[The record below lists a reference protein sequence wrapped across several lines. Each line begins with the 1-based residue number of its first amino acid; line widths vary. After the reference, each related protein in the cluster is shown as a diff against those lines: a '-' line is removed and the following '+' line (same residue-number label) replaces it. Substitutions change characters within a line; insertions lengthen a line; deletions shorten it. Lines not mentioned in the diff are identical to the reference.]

1 MHKPTGMTS
10 FSVVSRLRRWSGVK
24 KIGHCGTLDPA
35 ASGLLILL
43 TAQATRRQSRF
54 MGLDK
59 EYLARILLGVETDT
73 WDRDGKIVAEQ
84 PVPNIGRGD
93 IEKLMRERFQGEFD
107 QNPPAYSAIK
117 HEGIPNYRRARRGE
131 AVPTRA
137 RRVTVLETE
146 VMDFSPPDIGLRI
159 VCSSGFYVRSL
170 AHDIGASLGCG
181 AMLNG
186 LIRTR
191 IGDHRLDDAWSLEDL
206 ERILT
211 TSELSRATCPN

>member
-1 MHKPTGMTS
+1 MTS

-43 TAQATRRQSRF
+43 TARATRRQSQF

-59 EYLARILLGVETDT
+59 EYAARILLGVETDT
-73 WDRDGKIVAEQ
+73 WDREGKIIAER
-84 PVPNIGRGD
+84 PVP
-93 IEKLMRERFQGEFD
+93 KLRQAVLEDLLRSRFQGEFD
-107 QNPPAYSAIK
+107 QSPPAYSAIK

-131 AVPTRA
+131 TVPIRP
-137 RRVTVLETE
+137 RRVAVREME
-146 VMDFSPPDIGLRI
+146 VINFSPPDIDLRI
-159 VCSSGFYVRSL
+159 ICSSGFYVRSL
-170 AHDIGASLGCG
+170 AHDIGESLGCG

-191 IGDHRLDDAWSLEDL
+191 IGNYCLEDAWSLEDL
-206 ERILT
+206 EGTLT
-211 TSELSRATCPN
+211 TRELSRATCPN

>member
-1 MHKPTGMTS
+1 MHKPAGMTS

-43 TAQATRRQSRF
+43 TAQATRRQSHF
-54 MGLDK
+54 MGLEK
-59 EYLARILLGVETDT
+59 EYLAQIVLGLETDT
-73 WDRDGKIVAEQ
+73 WDRDGKIIAER
-84 PVPNIGRGD
+84 PVLKICRGD
-93 IEKLMRERFQGEFD
+93 LEKLLRERFLGEFD

-131 AVPTRA
+131 VVPTRP
-137 RRVTVLETE
+137 RRVTVLEIE
-146 VMDFSPPDIGLRI
+146 VRDFSPPEIGLRL

-170 AHDIGASLGCG
+170 AHDIGESLGCG

-186 LIRTR
+186 LVRTR
-191 IGDHRLDDAWSLEDL
+191 IGDHRLDDAWRLEDL

-211 TSELSRATCPN
+211 TRELSRATCPN

>member
-1 MHKPTGMTS
+1 MTS

-43 TAQATRRQSRF
+43 TAQATREQSHF
-54 MGLDK
+54 MGLKK
-59 EYLARILLGVETDT
+59 EYLARILLGIETDT
-73 WDRDGKIVAEQ
+73 WDRDGRIVAER
-84 PVPNIGRGD
+84 PVSYIGRGD
-93 IEKLMRERFQGEFD
+93 LEKLLCERFQGELD

-117 HEGIPNYRRARRGE
+117 QEGIPNYRRARRGE
-131 AVPTRA
+131 AVPTKA
-137 RRVTVLETE
+137 RRVTVLEIE
-146 VMDFSPPDIGLRI
+146 VTDFSPPDIGLRL

-170 AHDIGASLGCG
+170 AHDIGESLGCG

-191 IGDHRLDDAWSLEDL
+191 IGDYRLDDAWSLEDL

-211 TSELSRATCPN
+211 TRELSGATCPN

>member
-1 MHKPTGMTS
+1 MTS

-43 TAQATRRQSRF
+43 TARATRRQSQF

-59 EYLARILLGVETDT
+59 EYAARILLGVETDT
-73 WDRDGKIVAEQ
+73 WDREGKIIAER
-84 PVPNIGRGD
+84 PVP
-93 IEKLMRERFQGEFD
+93 KLRQAVLEDLLRSRFQGEFG
-107 QNPPAYSAIK
+107 QSPPAYSAIK

-131 AVPTRA
+131 TVPIRP
-137 RRVTVLETE
+137 RRVAVREIE
-146 VMDFSPPDIGLRI
+146 VINFSPPDIDLRI
-159 VCSSGFYVRSL
+159 ICSSGFYVRSL
-170 AHDIGASLGCG
+170 AHDIGESLGCG

-191 IGDHRLDDAWSLEDL
+191 IGNYCLEDAWSLEDL
-206 ERILT
+206 EGTLT
-211 TSELSRATCPN
+211 TRELSRATCPN